1 MAPVILADSAA
12 HESIHL
18 PYASKHI
25 ITDMKADNSFCPL
38 QIFFKY
44 TLMQYI
50 PLIP

>member
-25 ITDMKADNSFCPL
+25 ITEYES
-38 QIFFKY
+38 
-44 TLMQYI
+44 
-50 PLIP
+50 